1 MPKDKSHQV
10 TIAIDRMRDPYGAHD
25 QQICAAMGIG
35 LAVSPCFV
43 ANAVVPPAPPSGLT
57 GQPIGLL
64 LALTY
69 AS

>member
-1 MPKDKSHQV
+1 MPFQPGFKFKPNV
-10 TIAIDRMRDPYGAHD
+10 G
-25 QQICAAMGIG
+25 GG
-35 LAVSPCFV
+35 G
-43 ANAVVPPAPPSGLT
+43 GLT

>member
-1 MPKDKSHQV
+1 MVKLWRQIMSFIRRKLTFQHMRLKPIVDVPTGVISQPP
-10 TIAIDRMRDPYGAHD
+10 IDT
-25 QQICAAMGIG
+25 
-35 LAVSPCFV
+35 LA
-43 ANAVVPPAPPSGLT
+43 

>member
-1 MPKDKSHQV
+1 MPL
-10 TIAIDRMRDPYGAHD
+10 
-25 QQICAAMGIG
+25 G
-35 LAVSPCFV
+35 LAMMFMPT
-43 ANAVVPPAPPSGLT
+43 VVGGGGMT

>member
-1 MPKDKSHQV
+1 MPLGFGLYNAY
-10 TIAIDRMRDPYGAHD
+10 IATG
-25 QQICAAMGIG
+25 GG
-35 LAVSPCFV
+35 
-43 ANAVVPPAPPSGLT
+43 GLT

>member
-1 MPKDKSHQV
+1 MPL
-10 TIAIDRMRDPYGAHD
+10 
-25 QQICAAMGIG
+25 G
-35 LAVSPCFV
+35 LALVFRPTTV
-43 ANAVVPPAPPSGLT
+43 AGGMT

>member
-1 MPKDKSHQV
+1 MILDF
-10 TIAIDRMRDPYGAHD
+10 GL
-25 QQICAAMGIG
+25 G
-35 LAVSPCFV
+35 LARL
-43 ANAVVPPAPPSGLT
+43 ARLGLLGTPLGAGGGGGGGNT